1 MTSLKQNQHLNYDE
15 KKMKKL
21 ISNRESA
28 RRSRKKKQQQL
39 DELRVQINQL
49 KDENKVMMRKIDGAT
64 GAFVAVNSENNVM
77 RAQVTELAD
86 RLRLLNDVLYVA
98 QEVSGL
104 VMDIPEVS
112 DALMEPWQ
120 LPCPVQPVTALD
132 IDMC

>member
-21 ISNRESA
+21 MSNRESA
-28 RRSRKKKQQQL
+28 RRSRKKKQQKL
-39 DELRVQINQL
+39 DELRVQINYL
-49 KDENKVMMRKIDGAT
+49 KDESKVMMRKIDGAT
-64 GAFVAVNSENNVM
+64 GAFVAVNSENKVM
-77 RAQVTELAD
+77 RAQLTELAD
-86 RLRLLNDVLYVA
+86 RLRLLNNVLYVA

-104 VMDIPEVS
+104 VMDIPEVP

-132 IDMC
+132 IDMF

>member
-21 ISNRESA
+21 MSNRESA

-49 KDENKVMMRKIDGAT
+49 KDENKVMMRKIDGVT

-77 RAQVTELAD
+77 RAQLTDLAD
-86 RLRLLNDVLYVA
+86 RLRLLNNVLYVA

-104 VMDIPEVS
+104 VMDIPEVP
-112 DALMEPWQ
+112 DTLMEPWQ

-132 IDMC
+132 IDMF

>member
-21 ISNRESA
+21 MSNRESA

-39 DELRVQINQL
+39 DELHVQINQL

-64 GAFVAVNSENNVM
+64 GAFVAVNSENDVM
-77 RAQVTELAD
+77 RAQLTELAD
-86 RLRLLNDVLYVA
+86 RLRLLNNVLYVA

-104 VMDIPEVS
+104 VMDIPEVP

-120 LPCPVQPVTALD
+120 LPCPVQPVTAVD
-132 IDMC
+132 IDMF